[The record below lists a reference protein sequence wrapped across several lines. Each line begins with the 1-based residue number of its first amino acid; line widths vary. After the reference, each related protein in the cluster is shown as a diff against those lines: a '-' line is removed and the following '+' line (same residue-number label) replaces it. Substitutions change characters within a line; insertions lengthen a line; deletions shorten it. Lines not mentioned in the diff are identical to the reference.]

1 MWAVKVHYYGATYY
15 NYPYM
20 FGLLFGLGLYAC
32 YQKSA
37 ETFVAGYDDLLSS
50 TGMGDAATLAERF
63 GVDIRSRAFW
73 DASFD
78 VIRADIDRFVALA
91 EAAN

>member
-1 MWAVKVHYYGATYY
+1 M
-15 NYPYM
+15 
-20 FGLLFGLGLYAC
+20 
-32 YQKSA
+32 
-37 ETFVAGYDDLLSS
+37 AGYDDLLSS